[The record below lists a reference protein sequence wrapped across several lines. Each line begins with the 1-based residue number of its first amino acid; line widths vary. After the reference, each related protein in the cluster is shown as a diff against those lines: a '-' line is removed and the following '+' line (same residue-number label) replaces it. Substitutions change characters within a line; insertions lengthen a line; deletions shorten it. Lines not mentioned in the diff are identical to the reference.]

1 MRIKLVIL
9 VIGLTLILPG
19 RFKAIAKSLVGSG
32 SSQGQPQ
39 RITIKLDTNGS
50 RGGVV
55 FDHREHEGEINP
67 DPMFAHKIRSGV
79 SCTGCHH
86 TVQNITD
93 MNQFQR
99 CSECHKQEGDPA
111 NKTDNQ
117 GIELNSREIYHRL
130 CISCHRAGNFKV
142 SNERIV
148 NSNFT
153 KCSECHDKA
162 ARYSRYEM
170 VEAMKEQPQPPEVMP
185 PAVQAPEKYEIFR
198 TPMDKPLGYAGP
210 SPISV
215 PLQASPDFIDRPDRW
230 RIGFP
235 SDPRYVRGRLLNP
248 YRQNVFKGDYQI
260 FGQQNFLVVT
270 ASSETEANVKRLPV
284 PSDVSAANP
293 DSAEFFGRGRLVNFN
308 QYFVLSFDLFH
319 GDTAFKPVDW
329 RINITPVFNVNYLAA
344 QENGVVNIDVR
355 RGTTRTDAYIA
366 LQEAFGDVR
375 LGDTTKL
382 FPFLRGRGSEDGQS
396 PYFDTTTIRTGIQ
409 PFVSDFRGFV
419 FSEVNLGARLFGNY
433 ASNRYQYN
441 AAYFNLLEKDTNS
454 DLNTLHLRNQNVYV
468 ANLYRQDTI
477 WKGYTA
483 QFSFLFNNDRPSIH
497 FDENGF
503 PVRPALIGD
512 AQQHG
517 VKVAYL
523 GWNGDG
529 HIGRLNITHSFYEAI
544 GHDSHNPI
552 AGRPVDVNAQMA
564 AVELSEDRDW
574 FRFRGSFFWASGDKN
589 PFGGTARGFDSII
602 DVPEFAGGQF
612 SFWNSQEI
620 RLTQTGVALVSRD
633 SLLPS
638 LRSSK
643 FEGQSNFVNPGI
655 FIYNLGADA
664 KITQKLTA
672 IFNVNYL
679 QFQYTEPLE
688 VLLFQPGIRKD
699 IGVDYGAGIIWR
711 PLLNENI
718 QLSAGISSLVPGPGF
733 KDIYSSICSGQGCG
747 AKPKNLYAGFLRLRF
762 TY

>member
-1 MRIKLVIL
+1 MRIKLAIL
-9 VIGLTLILPG
+9 LLGV
-19 RFKAIAKSLVGSG
+19 SLVMPDRLKALARSLAG
-32 SSQGQPQ
+32 SSPSQSQPQ
-39 RITIKLDTNGS
+39 RITIKLDTTGS
-50 RGGVV
+50 RGVAL
-55 FDHREHEGEINP
+55 FDHREHEAEINP
-67 DPMFAHKIRSGV
+67 DPSFRHKARTGV
-79 SCTGCHH
+79 ACVGCHH
-86 TVQNITD
+86 TVENVTNT
-93 MNQFQR
+93 NQFQK
-99 CSECHKQEGDPA
+99 CSDCHKQEGDPA
-111 NKTDNQ
+111 NKADSQ

-142 SNERIV
+142 SNERIT
-148 NSNFT
+148 NSRFT
-153 KCSECHDKA
+153 KCGECHDKG

-170 VEAMKEQPQPPEVMP
+170 VEAMKQPQPPE
-185 PAVQAPEKYEIFR
+185 PAAPESPTPAQFEVFR
-198 TPMDKPLGYAGP
+198 TPVDKPLGYAGR
-210 SPISV
+210 ST
-215 PLQASPDFIDRPDRW
+215 IDAPPQTSADYFARPDRW

-235 SDPRYVRGRLLNP
+235 SDPRYVYGRLINP
-248 YRQNVFKGDYQI
+248 YRQNVFKGDYPI
-260 FGQQNFLVVT
+260 LGQQNFLVVT
-270 ASSETEANVKRLPV
+270 ASSETEANLKRLPV
-284 PSDVSAANP
+284 PSDVSAENP
-293 DSAEFFGRGRLVNFN
+293 DSAEFFGRGRLLNFN

-319 GDTAFKPVDW
+319 GDAAFKPIDW
-329 RINITPVFNVNYLAA
+329 RINVTPVFNVNYLKA

-366 LQEAFGDVR
+366 LQEAFGEVR
-375 LGDTTKL
+375 LGDTTKI
-382 FPFLRGRGSEDGQS
+382 FPFLRGRGSEDGHS
-396 PYFDTTTIRTGIQ
+396 PYFDTTSIRTGIQ

-419 FSEVNLGARLFGNY
+419 FSEVQLGARLFGNY

-441 AAYFNLLEKDTNS
+441 AAYFDLLEKDTNS
-454 DLNTLHLRNQNVYV
+454 DLNTLHLRNQSVYV

-483 QFSFLFNNDRPSIH
+483 QFSFLYNNDRPSIH

-512 AQQHG
+512 AAPHG

-529 HIGRLNITHSFYEAI
+529 HIGRLNITHSFYQAL

-552 AGRPVDVNAQMA
+552 AGRRVDINAQMA

-589 PFGGTARGFDSII
+589 PFDGTARGFDSII

-655 FIYNLGADA
+655 FIYNAGADA
-664 KITQKLTA
+664 EITQKLKA

-679 QFQYTEPLE
+679 RFQYTAPLE
-688 VLLFQPGIRKD
+688 ALLFQPGIRNS

-718 QLSAGISSLVPGPGF
+718 ELSAGISSLVPGPGF
-733 KDIYSSICSGQGCG
+733 KDIYSSICTGEGCG
-747 AKPKNLYAGFLRLRF
+747 AKPKNLYAGFLKLRF

>member
-1 MRIKLVIL
+1 MRTKLVIL
-9 VIGLTLILPG
+9 ILGLSLVLPG
-19 RFKAIAKSLVGSG
+19 RIKAIAGSLANLKL
-32 SSQGQPQ
+32 SQSTQ
-39 RITIKLDTNGS
+39 RITIKLDTTGS

-55 FDHREHEGEINP
+55 FDHREHEAEINP
-67 DPMFAHKIRSGV
+67 DQSFRHKARAGV
-79 SCTGCHH
+79 ACVGCHH
-86 TVQNITD
+86 TVQNITETK
-93 MNQFQR
+93 QFQK
-99 CSECHKQEGDPA
+99 CSDCHKPVGDPA
-111 NKTDNQ
+111 NKTDSQ
-117 GIELNSREIYHRL
+117 GIELNSMEIYHRL
-130 CISCHRAGNFKV
+130 CISCHRASNFKV
-142 SNERIV
+142 SNERIA
-148 NSNFT
+148 NSSFT
-153 KCSECHDKA
+153 KCSECHDKS

-170 VEAMKEQPQPPEVMP
+170 VEAMKQPEPPEPEP
-185 PAVQAPEKYEIFR
+185 PVTYTVPPQGEIFK
-198 TPMDKPLGYAGP
+198 TPIDKPLGYAGRSTIEAP
-210 SPISV
+210 PQTSPNYF
-215 PLQASPDFIDRPDRW
+215 ARPDRW

-235 SDPRYVRGRLLNP
+235 PDPRYVYGRLINP
-248 YRQNVFKGDYQI
+248 YRQNVFKGDYPI

-270 ASSETEANVKRLPV
+270 ATSETEANLKRLPV

-293 DSAEFFGRGRLVNFN
+293 DSAEFFGRGRLFNFN
-308 QYFVLSFDLFH
+308 QYFVFSFDLFH

-329 RINITPVFNVNYLAA
+329 RINIVPVFNVNYLKA

-355 RGTTRTDAYIA
+355 RGTTRTDAYIS
-366 LQEAFGDVR
+366 LEEAFGEVR

-382 FPFLRGRGSEDGQS
+382 FPFLRGRGSQNGES
-396 PYFDTTTIRTGIQ
+396 PYFDTTSIRTGIQ

-454 DLNTLHLRNQNVYV
+454 DLNTLHLRDQNVYV

-483 QFSFLFNNDRPSIH
+483 QFSFLFNNDRPGIH

-512 AQQHG
+512 ALPHG
-517 VKVAYL
+517 VKAAYL

-529 HIGRLNITHSFYEAI
+529 HIGRLNITHSFYEAL

-552 AGRPVDVNAQMA
+552 AGRPVDINAQMA

-574 FRFRGSFFWASGDKN
+574 FRIRGSFFWSSGDKR
-589 PFGGTARGFDSII
+589 PFDGTARGFDSIV
-602 DVPEFAGGQF
+602 DFPEFAGGQF

-620 RLTQTGVALVSRD
+620 RLSQTAVALTSRD

-664 KITQKLTA
+664 EITQKLKA

-679 QFQYTEPLE
+679 RFQYTEPLE
-688 VLLFQPGIRKD
+688 VLLFQPGIRSS
-699 IGVDYGAGIIWR
+699 IGLDYGAGIIWR

-718 QLSAGISSLVPGPGF
+718 VVLAGVSSLIPGSGF
-733 KDIYSSICSGQGCG
+733 KDIYSSICSGEGCG
-747 AKPKNLYAGFLRLRF
+747 AKPKNLYAGFVKLKF

>member
-1 MRIKLVIL
+1 MRTKLVIL
-9 VIGLTLILPG
+9 TLGLALILPA
-19 RFKAIAKSLVGSG
+19 RLKAIAGSLANLKLNQST
-32 SSQGQPQ
+32 Q
-39 RITIKLDTNGS
+39 RITIKLDTTGS

-67 DPMFAHKIRSGV
+67 DQSFRHKTRGGV
-79 SCTGCHH
+79 ACIGCHH
-86 TVQNITD
+86 TVENIT
-93 MNQFQR
+93 NTRQFQK
-99 CSECHKQEGDPA
+99 CSECHKPEGDPA
-111 NKTDNQ
+111 NKTDSQ
-117 GIELNSREIYHRL
+117 GIELNSMEIYHRL
-130 CISCHRAGNFKV
+130 CISCHRAGTFTV
-142 SNERIV
+142 SNERIA
-148 NSNFT
+148 NSKFT
-153 KCSECHDKA
+153 KCSECHDKG

-170 VEAMKEQPQPPEVMP
+170 VEAMKQPEPPEPETP
-185 PAVQAPEKYEIFR
+185 PAGMAPQGEIFR
-198 TPMDKPLGYAGP
+198 TPIDKPLGYAGR
-210 SPISV
+210 STIDV
-215 PLQASPDFIDRPDRW
+215 PLQTSPNSFARPDRW

-235 SDPRYVRGRLLNP
+235 PDPRYVYGSLINP
-248 YRQNVFKGDYQI
+248 YRQNVFKGDYPL
-260 FGQQNFLVVT
+260 FGQHNFLVVT
-270 ASSETEANVKRLPV
+270 ASSETEANLKRLPV
-284 PSDVSAANP
+284 PSDVSAEDP
-293 DSAEFFGRGRLVNFN
+293 DSAEFFGRGRLLNFN
-308 QYFVLSFDLFH
+308 QYFVFSFDLFH
-319 GDTAFKPVDW
+319 GDAAFKPVDW
-329 RINITPVFNVNYLAA
+329 RINVTPVVNVNYLKA

-355 RGTTRTDAYIA
+355 RGTTRTDAYVA
-366 LQEAFGDVR
+366 LQEAFGEVR
-375 LGDTTKL
+375 LGDTTKI
-382 FPFLRGRGSEDGQS
+382 FPFLRGRASEDGHS
-396 PYFDTTTIRTGIQ
+396 PYFDTTSIRTGIQ

-483 QFSFLFNNDRPSIH
+483 QFSFLYNDDRPSIH

-512 AQQHG
+512 ATPHG

-529 HIGRLNITHSFYEAI
+529 HIGRLNITHSFYEAL

-552 AGRPVDVNAQMA
+552 AGRPLDVNAQMA
-564 AVELSEDRDW
+564 AVELSQDRDW
-574 FRFRGSFFWASGDKN
+574 FRIRGSFFWSSGDKH
-589 PFGGTARGFDSII
+589 PFDGTARGFDSII

-643 FEGQSNFVNPGI
+643 FEGQANFVNPGI

-664 KITQKLTA
+664 EITQKLKA
-672 IFNVNYL
+672 IFNLNYL
-679 QFQYTEPLE
+679 RFQYTAPLE
-688 VLLFQPGIRKD
+688 ALLFQPGIRND
-699 IGVDYGAGIIWR
+699 IGFDYGAGIIWR

-718 QLSAGISSLVPGPGF
+718 VLSAGVSSLIPGSGF
-733 KDIYSSICSGQGCG
+733 KDIYSSICSGEGCG
-747 AKPKNLYAGFLRLRF
+747 AKPKNLYAGFVRLRF